1 MCIRDRG
8 GDILYRWGNPQNY
21 DRGNSQSQQLVA
33 QHGVNWINPGFPGAG
48 NFILFNNGGNNSNTS
63 YVYEIVP
70 PLDENGDYVINDNQP
85 FGPSAPIWSYSG
97 GFHSPMQSGA
107 FRLPNGNT
115 FVTSAQF
122 GHVFEVEMNG
132 TVVWEYNH
140 PEGNMIA
147 RAQKFPMPFGDNP
160 GPAFMVGDTNYDGVL
175 NIYDLN
181 FVIDVTL
188 GVNNA
193 NPPSDYN
200 QDGLVNFADVSSL
213 LNFIMFN

>member
-1 MCIRDRG
+1 
-8 GDILYRWGNPQNY
+8 
-21 DRGNSQSQQLVA
+21 
-33 QHGVNWINPGFPGAG
+33 
-48 NFILFNNGGNNSNTS
+48 
-63 YVYEIVP
+63 
-70 PLDENGDYVINDNQP
+70 
-85 FGPSAPIWSYSG
+85 
-97 GFHSPMQSGA
+97 MQSGA

-181 FVIDVTL
+181 FMIDVTL

-200 QDGLVNFADVSSL
+200 QDGLVNFADVSCL